1 MHPRTSHCS
10 TEFAP
15 ILRGLPPNIH
25 VLTKQSSS
33 DITNDLVEADDLIEF
48 NGTKGKVVKIG
59 LRNIWVKT
67 VEGNLVIISNS
78 QIANGPLINY
88 TVGERLLKKL

>member
-1 MHPRTSHCS
+1 
-10 TEFAP
+10 
-15 ILRGLPPNIH
+15 
-25 VLTKQSSS
+25 
-33 DITNDLVEADDLIEF
+33 LIEF